1 MDPNITSNVTL
12 RAVLTSDLSDPGSY
26 ANQLTNPGYRAL
38 AAAFSFQPDGSVAA
52 GDTVQSDAQ
61 IQNTVYLNYD
71 ATGAGAS
78 PAGAAFKTQYYQNNI
93 SSVTTVDDLLGNET
107 YRLRPN
113 CIRAR
118 PVLQSKITLRAVLTS
133 DLSDPNSVANKQASA
148 SYRALAAAFNF
159 QTDGTIAPGAEAQSA
174 D

>member
-1 MDPNITSNVTL
+1 MHSVDELLSRPQLLNYALIAYGLDPNITSNVTL

-38 AAAFSFQPDGSVAA
+38 AVAFSFQPDGSVAA

-93 SSVTTVDDLLGNET
+93 SSVTTVDDLLGN
-107 YRLRPN
+107 
-113 CIRAR
+113 A
-118 PVLQSKITLRAVLTS
+118 
-133 DLSDPNSVANKQASA
+133 
-148 SYRALAAAFNF
+148 
-159 QTDGTIAPGAEAQSA
+159 
-174 D
+174 

>member
-1 MDPNITSNVTL
+1 MTL

-38 AAAFSFQPDGSVAA
+38 AVAFSFQPDGSVAA
-52 GDTVQSDAQ
+52 GDTVQSDVQ

-93 SSVTTVDDLLGNET
+93 SSVTTVDDLLGN
-107 YRLRPN
+107 
-113 CIRAR
+113 A
-118 PVLQSKITLRAVLTS
+118 
-133 DLSDPNSVANKQASA
+133 
-148 SYRALAAAFNF
+148 
-159 QTDGTIAPGAEAQSA
+159 
-174 D
+174 